1 MGAMFW
7 EDDRWIKLDVL
18 CYEIPDDIPYDSW
31 SSNWLLIL
39 ITLFDGNGM
48 RSYRSNCLLADELAW
63 LAQGIDA
70 VLEGREAVFDR
81 EFFEPLLSVYVEAE
95 GDIEDTYHVEIR
107 FRRRLSKEEGF
118 FFSLDMSKEN
128 LCKANKGL
136 WELSRQFPYRGP
148 KQSVF

>member
-1 MGAMFW
+1 M
-7 EDDRWIKLDVL
+7 
-18 CYEIPDDIPYDSW
+18 
-31 SSNWLLIL
+31 
-39 ITLFDGNGM
+39 
-48 RSYRSNCLLADELAW
+48 ADELAW
-63 LAQGIDA
+63 LAQGVDA

-95 GDIEDTYHVEIR
+95 GDIEDRYHVEIR

-118 FFSLDMSKEN
+118 FFELDISKEN
-128 LCKANKGL
+128 LRKANESL